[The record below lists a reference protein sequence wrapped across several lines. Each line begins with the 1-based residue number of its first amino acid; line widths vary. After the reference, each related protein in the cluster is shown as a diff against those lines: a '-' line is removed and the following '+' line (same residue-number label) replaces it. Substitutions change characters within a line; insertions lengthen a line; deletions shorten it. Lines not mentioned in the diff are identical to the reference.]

1 MTLHL
6 RPVHGSNTLTPSHP
20 VMLPFYVYK
29 FVQSQAQQ
37 VIELINASCSLP
49 SHLRHLKRIRALK
62 GRSRLRGEPEE
73 EGERHLQ
80 ILVMPTEGLSLV
92 DFLSVYPE
100 LLMDNILKM
109 DGFEIVSV
117 PARMAGTR
125 KEWEAQ
131 HKEWPQSFHHH
142 MHEKRKLQELE
153 LMSNIDTHDKEHSNE
168 LRLVDPVS
176 NKLICRVETEIK
188 DPRQAM
194 SPDSPHIGS
203 CDSPNVLIHPVMRLI
218 KAKAAL
224 LPASPDDYLCTG
236 LVALLPEEPCLMCA
250 MSLTHSRIRTV
261 LLAKDRDD
269 CNSGSNAKLSHGP
282 YRTWGLHE
290 MSGLNHH
297 YPVYEMLS
305 QIDE

>member
-6 RPVHGSNTLTPSHP
+6 KPIHGSTTLTPSRP

-29 FVQSQAQQ
+29 FIQSHAQQ
-37 VIELINASCSLP
+37 VIELINTACSLP
-49 SHLRHLKRIRALK
+49 GHLRHLKRIRSLN
-62 GRSRLRGEPEE
+62 GRSRLKGEQGE
-73 EGERHLQ
+73 EGERYLQ
-80 ILVMPTEGLSLV
+80 ILVMPTEGLSLA

-100 LLMDNILKM
+100 LLTDNILKKE
-109 DGFEIVSV
+109 GFEVVSV

-131 HKEWPQSFHHH
+131 HREWPQSFHHH

-153 LMSNIDTHDKEHSNE
+153 LMANIDISDYGQGIDE

-176 NKLICRVETEIK
+176 NKLICHVETTTNTT
-188 DPRQAM
+188 DL
-194 SPDSPHIGS
+194 DSSSGAG
-203 CDSPNVLIHPVMRLI
+203 CDSPNVLIHPAMRLI
-218 KAKAAL
+218 KAKASL
-224 LPASPDDYLCTG
+224 SPASPDDYLCTG
-236 LVALLPEEPCLMCA
+236 LVAVLWEEPCLMCA
-250 MSLTHSRIRTV
+250 MSLTHSRIRAV
-261 LLAKDRDD
+261 LLAKDRDN
-269 CNSGSNAKLSHGP
+269 CNNGPNIKLSHRP

-305 QIDE
+305 PIDE